1 MQSNESPISPPG
13 PVFRAA
19 QYVRMSTE
27 HQQYSTENQADKIRE
42 YAARR
47 NIEIVRTYADEGKS
61 GLRIDGRQALQQ
73 LIGDVQAGKADFQ
86 IILVYDVSRWGRF
99 QDADESA
106 YYEYICRRAGIQV
119 AYCAEQFEN
128 DGSPVS
134 TIVKGVKRAMAGE
147 YSRELSAK
155 VFAGQCRL
163 IELGFRQGG
172 PAGYGLR
179 RVLIDQSGA
188 VKGQLSRG
196 EHKSLQTDRVI
207 LQPGPDE
214 EVAVVNQIYRWF
226 VEDGLFESEIA
237 DRLNTRGIRTDLG
250 RDWTRATVREVLSNE
265 KYIGNNVY
273 NRRSFKLKKVRVV
286 NRPEMWIKKE
296 GAFEGIV
303 PPELFYTA
311 QGILRER
318 AHRFSNEELIEK
330 LRRLFQQHGYL
341 SGLII
346 DESEGMPS
354 AAAYAHRFG
363 SLIRAYQTVG
373 FTPDR
378 DYQYLEVNQF
388 LRRLHPEI
396 VGQTERMIADV
407 GGAVAR
413 SGRDELVF
421 LERMSDLRRLA
432 SGESFPPQFVETRL
446 RFSPFIKD
454 IMTVGDATRE
464 FVVALIN
471 IDMNVV
477 SRWAEEKNLSFSTFT
492 DLSQKPEVADL
503 LRTEIQRVNS
513 FLPAHA
519 RVRRFANFPK
529 ELDPDEG
536 ELTRTRK
543 LRREFLEQRYAAVI
557 DGLYAGADAVDIKIP
572 VTYQDGRQGS
582 LAAQVAIHDSETPA
596 QRHGKAVVQ
605 RRVA

>member
-1 MQSNESPISPPG
+1 MQPLEHLSDSSDLSP
-13 PVFRAA
+13 VLRAA

-27 HQQYSTENQADKIRE
+27 HQQYSTKNQSDIIRE
-42 YAARR
+42 YAGRR

-73 LIGDVQAGKADFQ
+73 LIADVQSGKADFQ

-99 QDADESA
+99 QDTDESG

-134 TIVKGVKRAMAGE
+134 AIVKGVKRAMAGE

-163 IELGFRQGG
+163 IKLGFRQGG

-179 RVLIDQSGA
+179 RVLIDQSGS
-188 VKGQLSRG
+188 VKGRLARG

-207 LQPGPDE
+207 LQPGPDA

-237 DRLNTRGIRTDLG
+237 DRLNAKGVQTDLG

-273 NRRSFKLKKVRVV
+273 NRRSFKLKQMRVV
-286 NRPEMWIKKE
+286 NTPEMWIRKE

-303 PPELFYTA
+303 PTDLFYTA
-311 QGILRER
+311 QGILRGR
-318 AHRFSNEELIEK
+318 AQRFSNEELIEK

-346 DESEGMPS
+346 DETDGMPS

-363 SLIRAYQTVG
+363 GLIRAYKTVG

-378 DYQYLEVNQF
+378 DYQYLEINQF

-396 VGQTERMIADV
+396 VGQTEQMITEV
-407 GGAVAR
+407 GGLVV
-413 SGRDELVF
+413 RDPAT
-421 LERMSDLRRLA
+421 DLL
-432 SGESFPPQFVETRL
+432 
-446 RFSPFIKD
+446 
-454 IMTVGDATRE
+454 TVNRE
-464 FVVALIN
+464 FSISLVL
-471 IDMNVV
+471 
-477 SRWAEEKNLSFSTFT
+477 SRCQLLDNGRHRWKVRFDTSLRPDITIAVRLDGNNQMPLDYYLLPRLDFGLSGIHLADHNGLEFESYRFDSLDYLYGMAERS
-492 DLSQKPEVADL
+492 
-503 LRTEIQRVNS
+503 RI
-513 FLPAHA
+513 
-519 RVRRFANFPK
+519 RR
-529 ELDPDEG
+529 
-536 ELTRTRK
+536 
-543 LRREFLEQRYAAVI
+543 AA
-557 DGLYAGADAVDIKIP
+557 
-572 VTYQDGRQGS
+572 
-582 LAAQVAIHDSETPA
+582 
-596 QRHGKAVVQ
+596 
-605 RRVA
+605 